1 MALTGR
7 FSFRKT
13 WTGKVVLQLEE
24 EVKTVWPLSRS
35 KPFRRR
41 WRNAK
46 LMDLAAPELRALMDL
61 RYKPQFLAQYQHLVE
76 TPAPVAQA
84 PQAGVSAAAP
94 TPYDGIAIPAAHVLG
109 NRAMPREVPQDLTV
123 EVQSF
128 PPGLSG
134 RA

>member
-1 MALTGR
+1 MPLTGR

-24 EVKTVWPLSRS
+24 EVKTVWPMSRS

-46 LMDLAAPELRALMDL
+46 LMDLAAPELRSLMDL
-61 RYKPQFLAQYQHLVE
+61 RYKPQFMAQYQHLVE
-76 TPAPVAQA
+76 TPVAQ
-84 PQAGVSAAAP
+84 PQPAP
-94 TPYDGIAIPAAHVLG
+94 THYDGIAVPAAHILAG
-109 NRAMPREVPQDLTV
+109 KTPAREAPKDVTV

-128 PPGLSG
+128 PAGISG

>member
-24 EVKTVWPLSRS
+24 EVKTVWPMSRT

-41 WRNAK
+41 WRDAK

-61 RYKPQFLAQYQHLVE
+61 RYKPQFMAAYQHLVE
-76 TPAPVAQA
+76 TPAAAQ
-84 PQAGVSAAAP
+84 PQADGQAASP
-94 TPYDGIAIPAAHVLG
+94 TTYDGIPVPAAHVVG
-109 NRAMPREVPQDLTV
+109 SKPTPREMPQDLTV